1 MKFVRFSQMI
11 ISGRKQINIT
21 ENSLKNNNVKRRKI
35 LNNNYSDFL
44 DLPYHCK
51 ETTTT
56 KKESF
61 IYLLSYLLS
70 LIIFFVLRLI
80 RALF

>member
-1 MKFVRFSQMI
+1 MKFIRFSQMI
-11 ISGRKQINIT
+11 ISGQKQINIT

-51 ETTTT
+51 ETTT
-56 KKESF
+56 KKESL